1 MQDFPK
7 VQSIQVVD
15 AHTEGE
21 PTRVVIAGAPDLGD
35 SSVSLVERARL
46 FNDDYSDMRSSL
58 LGEPRGREA
67 LVGALLYPSSSDDC
81 ATEVIFFNES
91 GNLGMCGHASIGCA
105 VVLAYLQRIGLGKH
119 NFVTPVG
126 RVGVNLTNA
135 NEATVRNV
143 PSYRYQR
150 ALRLP
155 VPELGVV
162 TGDVAWG
169 GNWFFLTEDLPCS
182 LKASN
187 IPTLSAAANNI
198 RAALVNA
205 GITGAK
211 GAEIDHIEFNA
222 HPEDSAAQGRNFV
235 LCPDGAYDRS
245 PCGTGTSAKLACLA
259 ADGKL
264 APGET
269 WLQESIIGSRYSA
282 SYELGA
288 DGSIVPSITGR
299 AYVYGKGELLF
310 DPQDPYALG
319 IR

>member
-1 MQDFPK
+1 M
-7 VQSIQVVD
+7 QSIHIVD

-21 PTRVVIAGAPDLGD
+21 PTRVVIAGAPNLGD
-35 SSVSLVERARL
+35 ASVSLTERAQI
-46 FNDDYSDMRSSL
+46 FADEYPHMRSSL

-67 LVGALLYPSSSDDC
+67 LVGVLLYPSLSDDC

-105 VVLAYLQRIGLGKH
+105 VVLAYLHKIGLGQH
-119 NFVTPVG
+119 NFATPVG
-126 RVGVNLTNA
+126 TVGVNLTSA

-169 GNWFFLTEDLPCS
+169 GNWFFLTEDLPCP

-187 IPTLSAAANNI
+187 IPTLSTAASKI
-198 RAALVNA
+198 RAALA
-205 GITGAK
+205 TARITGVG

-222 HPEDSAAQGRNFV
+222 NAEDSAAQGRNFV

-269 WLQESIIGSRYSA
+269 WQQESIIGSRYQA

-299 AYVYGKGELLF
+299 AYVYAEGKILF
-310 DPQDPYALG
+310 DPLDPYALG
-319 IR
+319 IRCDG

>member
-1 MQDFPK
+1 M
-7 VQSIQVVD
+7 QSIHIVD

-21 PTRVVIAGAPDLGD
+21 PTRVVIAGAPDLD
-35 SSVSLVERARL
+35 DTSVSLAERAQL
-46 FNDDYSDMRSSL
+46 FADEYPHMRSSL

-67 LVGALLYPSSSDDC
+67 LVGALLYPSLSDDC

-105 VVLAYLQRIGLGKH
+105 VVLAYLHKIGLGQH
-119 NFVTPVG
+119 NFATPVG
-126 RVGVNLTNA
+126 TVGVNLTSA

-143 PSYRYQR
+143 PSYCYQR

-155 VPELGVV
+155 VPELGVI

-169 GNWFFLTEDLPCS
+169 GNWFFLTEDLPCP

-187 IPTLSAAANNI
+187 IPILSAAASKI
-198 RAALVNA
+198 RAALA
-205 GITGAK
+205 AARITGVG

-222 HPEDSAAQGRNFV
+222 NAKDSAAQGRNFV

-269 WLQESIIGSRYSA
+269 WQQESIIGSRYQA

-288 DGSIVPSITGR
+288 DGHIIPSITGR
-299 AYVYGKGELLF
+299 AYVYAEGKILF
-310 DPQDPYALG
+310 DPLDPYALG
-319 IR
+319 IRCDG

>member
-1 MQDFPK
+1 M
-7 VQSIQVVD
+7 QSIQIVD

-21 PTRVVIAGAPDLGD
+21 PTRVIIAGAPDLGD
-35 SSVSLVERARL
+35 ASVSLAERAQL
-46 FNDDYSDMRSSL
+46 FADEYPHMRSSL

-67 LVGALLYPSSSDDC
+67 LVGALLYPPRSADC

-105 VVLAYLQRIGLGKH
+105 VVLAYLHKIGLGQH
-119 NFVTPVG
+119 NFATPVG
-126 RVGVNLTNA
+126 TVGVNLTSA
-135 NEATVRNV
+135 NEVTVRNV

-150 ALRLP
+150 ALQLP
-155 VPELGVV
+155 VPELGIV

-169 GNWFFLTEDLPCS
+169 GNWFFLTEDLPCQ

-187 IPTLSAAANNI
+187 IPTLSAAASKI
-198 RAALVNA
+198 RAALAGA
-205 GITGAK
+205 GITGAE

-222 HPEDSAAQGRNFV
+222 NAENGAAQGRNFV

-264 APGET
+264 DPGKT
-269 WLQESIIGSRYSA
+269 WLQESIIGSRYQA

-288 DGSIVPSITGR
+288 DGSIIPSITGR

-310 DPQDPYALG
+310 DPQDPYVNG
-319 IR
+319 IRCQE

>member
-1 MQDFPK
+1 M
-7 VQSIQVVD
+7 QSIQIID

-35 SSVSLVERARL
+35 ASVSLAERAQL
-46 FNDDYSDMRSSL
+46 FADKYPHVRSSL

-67 LVGALLYPSSSDDC
+67 LVGALLYPPRSADC

-105 VVLAYLQRIGLGKH
+105 VVLAYLHKIGLGQH
-119 NFVTPVG
+119 NFATPVG
-126 RVGVNLTNA
+126 TVGVNLTSA
-135 NEATVRNV
+135 NEATVCNV

-155 VPELGVV
+155 VPELGVI

-169 GNWFFLTEDLPCS
+169 GNWFFLTEDLPCP

-187 IPTLSAAANNI
+187 IPTLSAAASKI

-205 GITGAK
+205 GITGAE

-222 HPEDSAAQGRNFV
+222 NAEHSAAQGRNFV

-269 WLQESIIGSRYSA
+269 WRQESIIGSRYQA
-282 SYELGA
+282 SYELGV

-299 AYVYGKGELLF
+299 AYVYAEGKILF
-310 DPQDPYALG
+310 DPLDPYALG
-319 IR
+319 IRCDE

>member
-1 MQDFPK
+1 M
-7 VQSIQVVD
+7 QSIHIVD

-21 PTRVVIAGAPDLGD
+21 PTRVVIAGAPDLD
-35 SSVSLVERARL
+35 DTSVSLAERAQL
-46 FNDDYSDMRSSL
+46 FADEYPHMRSSL

-67 LVGALLYPSSSDDC
+67 LVGALLYPSLSDDC

-105 VVLAYLQRIGLGKH
+105 VVLAYLHKIGLGQH
-119 NFVTPVG
+119 NFATPVG
-126 RVGVNLTNA
+126 TVGVNLTSA

-155 VPELGVV
+155 VPELGVI

-169 GNWFFLTEDLPCS
+169 GNWFFLTEDLPCP
-182 LKASN
+182 LKANN
-187 IPTLSAAANNI
+187 IPTLSAAASKI
-198 RAALVNA
+198 RAALAGA

-222 HPEDSAAQGRNFV
+222 HAENSAAQGRNFV

-269 WLQESIIGSRYSA
+269 WRQESIIGSRYQA

-288 DGSIVPSITGR
+288 DGSIIPSITGR
-299 AYVYGKGELLF
+299 AYVYAEGKILF
-310 DPQDPYALG
+310 DPLDPYALG
-319 IR
+319 IRCDG

>member
-1 MQDFPK
+1 MQA
-7 VQSIQVVD
+7 IQIVD

-35 SSVSLVERARL
+35 ASVSLAERAQI
-46 FNDDYSDMRSSL
+46 FADEYSYLHSSL

-67 LVGALLYPSSSDDC
+67 LVGALLYPSSSGDC
-81 ATEVIFFNES
+81 ATEVIFFNER

-105 VVLAYLQRIGLGKH
+105 VVLAYLQKIGLGQH
-119 NFVTPVG
+119 NFATPVG
-126 RVGVNLTNA
+126 TVGVNLTSA
-135 NEATVRNV
+135 NRVTIRNV

-155 VPELGVV
+155 VPELGII
-162 TGDVAWG
+162 TGDIAWG
-169 GNWFFLTEDLPCS
+169 GNWFFLTEDLPCA
-182 LKASN
+182 LNTSN
-187 IPTLSAAANNI
+187 ITTLSAAASKI
-198 RAALVNA
+198 HAALVA
-205 GITGAK
+205 AKITGAD
-211 GAEIDHIEFNA
+211 GGEIDHIEFNSSA
-222 HPEDSAAQGRNFV
+222 EDSEAQGRNFV

-269 WLQESIIGSRYSA
+269 WIQESIIGSRYSA

-288 DGSIVPSITGR
+288 DGGIVPSITGR

-310 DPQDPYALG
+310 DQQDPYAFG
-319 IR
+319 IQ

>member
-1 MQDFPK
+1 MQA
-7 VQSIQVVD
+7 IQIVD

-21 PTRVVIAGAPDLGD
+21 PTRVIIAGAPDLGD
-35 SSVSLVERARL
+35 PSVSLAERTQIFADKYAHL
-46 FNDDYSDMRSSL
+46 HSSL

-81 ATEVIFFNES
+81 ATEVIFFNER

-105 VVLAYLQRIGLGKH
+105 VVLAYLQKIGLGQH
-119 NFVTPVG
+119 NFATPVG
-126 RVGVNLTNA
+126 TVGVNLSSA
-135 NEATVRNV
+135 NQATIRNV

-155 VPELGVV
+155 VPDLGLI
-162 TGDVAWG
+162 TGDIAWG
-169 GNWFFLTEDLPCS
+169 GNWFFLTEDLPCA
-182 LKASN
+182 LQTSN
-187 IPTLSAAANNI
+187 IATLSAAASKI
-198 RAALVNA
+198 HAALVA
-205 GITGAK
+205 AKITGAD
-211 GAEIDHIEFNA
+211 GGEIDHIEFNSSA
-222 HPEDSAAQGRNFV
+222 EDSAAQGRNFV

-282 SYELGA
+282 SYELDA

-310 DPQDPYALG
+310 DPQDPYAFG